1 MARGAAAAERVPARR
16 VAPAPA
22 GPRPA
27 PPRRR
32 SGPAAAPARSAP
44 GTAARRSPA
53 ATLARLAEARLIDGL
68 LRGRLWVGFIGALL
82 AGIVFLNVS
91 LLQLNQDIARA
102 GKQSTALD
110 RQNATLRERLAA
122 LDSSERIQR
131 LASARG
137 MLMPAPGQYHYVTA
151 RPWRDG
157 ALAARQVTLPQ
168 AVAAVTASQPVSASP
183 GATAAPTPTTTTTA
197 PAGAAQAST
206 STPTA
211 SATPVPAAGTAT
223 GP

>member
-1 MARGAAAAERVPARR
+1 MARPAAAAERVPARR
-16 VAPAPA
+16 VAAPAPA

-168 AVAAVTASQPVSASP
+168 ALAAVTASQPVSPSP
-183 GATAAPTPTTTTTA
+183 GATAAPTTTTTA

-211 SATPVPAAGTAT
+211 TATPVPAAGTAT